1 MTFVKWSEISPRL
14 IYALLY
20 RFFISFRECVR
31 VMMASLWAKTGNLDD
46 LLTVVH
52 DCNK

>member
-1 MTFVKWSEISPRL
+1 MEWDLFSRL
-14 IYALLY
+14 IYGLLY
-20 RFFISFRECVR
+20 RFFVSSGECVG

-46 LLTVVH
+46 LLTAAH

>member
-1 MTFVKWSEISPRL
+1 MRSLSQVNIRTVVQVFVSSG
-14 IYALLY
+14 
-20 RFFISFRECVR
+20 ECVG

-46 LLTVVH
+46 LLTAAH